1 MPSKEHHSY
10 GKTWWQEFK
19 EKLILPTFPKWGR
32 INKKITNA
40 QYCHIIIR
48 QEKKNWNHQ
57 PHYSDP
63 IHQSS
68 STVDKEQEENAL
80 KLSIQNPEM
89 GHDLEQFYK
98 F

>member
-1 MPSKEHHSY
+1 MHN
-10 GKTWWQEFK
+10 TA
-19 EKLILPTFPKWGR
+19 ILLSD
-32 INKKITNA
+32 KK
-40 QYCHIIIR
+40 
-48 QEKKNWNHQ
+48 KKNWNHQ